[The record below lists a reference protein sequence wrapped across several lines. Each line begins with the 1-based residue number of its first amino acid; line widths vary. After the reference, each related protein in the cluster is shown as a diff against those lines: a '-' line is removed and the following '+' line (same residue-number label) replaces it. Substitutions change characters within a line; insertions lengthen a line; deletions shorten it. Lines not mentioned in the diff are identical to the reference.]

1 MLLRNVKEN
10 LALRVCRAPGKVR
23 GEDVLSPLVVMR
35 KRIAFLFF
43 CVCAFLVILIVRL
56 GFVQLSQG
64 ADLRQK
70 ADDSH
75 FRGVPV
81 TPKRGNIEDRNGSV
95 LAMSVSSETVY
106 AIPAE
111 VRLSGRAKE
120 MALSLSK
127 ILGMPEADIEARITK
142 RSALE
147 YIQKQ
152 VKPEIAAQIRA
163 LKFPGIGTTEDSQRY
178 YPQGTLACHIIG
190 FAGIDNQ
197 GLEGI
202 ELTRDSEL
210 KGVAGSILQEFG
222 ANGVPLPGADHEYVA
237 PKQGDT
243 VRLTIDKNIQ
253 AFAERELQKL
263 MTGQGTNMSGQV
275 PKSAS
280 ILVMDPNTG
289 EMLALASVPSFD
301 PNHYQD
307 ADPSARRNI
316 AVQNGYEPG
325 STFKIIT
332 LAAALQEK
340 KISPNEHFFDRG
352 AATILGKNVRCWKAG
367 GHGDQTFVQVAENS
381 CNPGF
386 IEMGQRLGMDK
397 FYKYLHDFGFGQKTG
412 IEMSGEA
419 VGILAN
425 KKKATALDLAT
436 MSIGQTNNVTP
447 IQLLTAVSAVANG
460 GTLMK
465 PQLVEDIV
473 SPSGEVV
480 KPFKPVPVRRVISED
495 TSKLEREILESVVTN
510 GTGRRSFLPGYRV
523 AGKTGTAQKV
533 VNGAYIQG
541 EYIASFIGFA
551 PADHPRLAILAVVD
565 GVPFFGGA
573 VAAPIVQN
581 VMLDSLKYLGVKQD
595 LKAPLKPGK
604 PMPGL
609 EFAPLKKAATVPS
622 VLGMSLADAQKT
634 LQQAGFK
641 ALTEG
646 KGDVVLDQVPH
657 GDAEVEAGSNILL
670 YLGKNASAP
679 TLSQW
684 WADDDED
691 IEAIQDLQGRV
702 PISASSLG
710 QP

>member
-1 MLLRNVKEN
+1 M
-10 LALRVCRAPGKVR
+10 
-23 GEDVLSPLVVMR
+23 SPLVVMR
-35 KRIAFLFF
+35 KRIAFLFL
-43 CVCAFLVILIVRL
+43 CVSAFLVVLIIRL

-64 ADLRQK
+64 ADLRKK

-81 TPKRGNIEDRNGSV
+81 APKRGNIEDRQGNV

-111 VRLSGRAKE
+111 VRQSGRAKE
-120 MALSLSK
+120 MALTLSK
-127 ILGMPEADIEARITK
+127 ILGKTEAEIESRITK

-152 VKPEIAAQIRA
+152 VKPEVAAQIRA
-163 LKFPGIGTTEDSQRY
+163 LALPGIGTTEDSQRY
-178 YPQGTLACHIIG
+178 YPSGTLACHIIG

-210 KGVAGSILQEFG
+210 KGIPGSILQEFG
-222 ANGVPLPGADHEYVA
+222 ANGIPLPEAEHQYLA
-237 PKQGDT
+237 PKQGNT

-263 MTGQGTNMSGQV
+263 MSGQGTNMNGQV
-275 PKSAS
+275 PKTAS

-289 EMLALASVPSFD
+289 EMLALASAPSFD

-332 LAAALQEK
+332 LAAALEEK
-340 KISPNEHFFDRG
+340 KIKPTEHFFDKG
-352 AATILGKNVRCWKAG
+352 AYTVLGKNVRCWKSG

-386 IEMGQRLGMDK
+386 IEMGQRLGMDS
-397 FYKYLHDFGFGQKTG
+397 FYKYLREFGFGQKTG

-419 VGILAN
+419 MGILAN

-465 PQLVEDIV
+465 PQLVKEIV
-473 SPSGEVV
+473 GPSGRVIT
-480 KPFKPVPVRRVISED
+480 PFKKEEVRRVISED

-533 VNGAYIQG
+533 VNGAYVQG
-541 EYIASFIGFA
+541 DYVASFVGFA
-551 PADHPRLAILAVVD
+551 PADNPRLAILAVVD
-565 GVPFFGGA
+565 GVPFYGGA
-573 VAAPIVQN
+573 VAAPVVQS
-581 VMLDSLKYLGVKQD
+581 VMLDSLKYLGVKPDTQ
-595 LKAPLKPGK
+595 APLTPSK

-609 EFAPLKKAATVPS
+609 EFPPIKKAATVPS
-622 VLGMSLADAQKT
+622 VLGLPLAEAEKA
-634 LQQAGFK
+634 LNQAGFK

-646 KGDVVLDQVPH
+646 QGEMVLDQIPH
-657 GDAEVEAGSNILL
+657 GDAQVESGSNVLL
-670 YLGKNASAP
+670 YLGKDASAP
-679 TLSQW
+679 TLAHW
-684 WADDDED
+684 WEDED
-691 IEAIQDLQGRV
+691 EDVEAINDLAGRV
-702 PISASSLG
+702 PISASPLG
-710 QP
+710 R